1 MKRMLT
7 FLLAALGLALP
18 CLALTGFD
26 ADYDAALA
34 RAKTSGRPLFVLFT
48 GSDWCIWCQKL
59 EEEVLSQKEFL
70 DFATNTYEL
79 VELDYPIVKPQLAA
93 QKKRNQEL
101 AKKFKIERHPT
112 VLLLDSAEKVLYT
125 ASYERGGAE
134 KWVEGFKKGVA
145 IQPLFDKHLAAF
157 REKAVS
163 VAKRVSK
170 ELFEEAEGLPGLP
183 KDDKRKAVERSREIA
198 AKYLPEAAA
207 LVNELEAKAVPPEL
221 EEEKAKL
228 VADVAQL
235 LKGLEETANLDVDK
249 VLAEMEKA
257 EAEMNEMKEKERED
271 AAERERRRETWL
283 KDWSENIRTN
293 KTIETCASFRD
304 QKLRPFL
311 LAEMDPNGVATEEER
326 KLFNASIDYIWGD
339 EGFKSFW
346 KRKQLVEVLERTA
359 KKPFCAMVKAFAEKQ
374 DHVGPVVA
382 WLEAGAY
389 AGEDMRSVFWTLRN
403 NGSFGDERI
412 LERLE
417 KTSVDEWLKLL
428 WRISTEKRAAWKAR
442 GGGFANEVTDEGWE
456 GFDKHGDASREAYKR
471 AAELHSYPEASYLIS
486 TLGPFEDEM
495 FVSATSAQADFRV
508 FYDNYLWYDCFP
520 RWCGSHEKMKAFAE
534 RCYETRRHDTMVP
547 YFYAEALLKMVKDMN
562 VSPEEYFRDHADELD
577 KLIEVALPQIKS
589 RNAMAQV
596 RQIAGAVATLA
607 YYLKKDYANA
617 AKTWRSF
624 WHGTMPSESW
634 DVIDDLSNRWIVWD
648 GISGANSNEFQRLN
662 ALYLAG
668 DYEGFVKGIEDLR
681 TRVKFD
687 KGEECYADEHLLSA
701 RVKYDFPAGRPIV
714 AKFTKKKTSWLTY
727 NGAWLMNDE
736 CAFFPGHSRAS
747 GSLEWNVEFPGE
759 FRLELEVCAHGN
771 KPPWTFE
778 IWQKPSDKKLADA
791 AMYPSLVL
799 EFDKGECKAAFGR
812 WKDIYKRKT
821 VGWVTRPCPGGKVK
835 VVLVYK
841 DGKATAFVGDDEKP
855 VIENDEH
862 ADLLRIIKSGK
873 LRFSGTYVRLLSAKV
888 SCP

>member
-1 MKRMLT
+1 MKMKSRFLT
-7 FLLAALGLALP
+7 FGAALGLALP

-48 GSDWCIWCQKL
+48 GSDWCVWCQKL
-59 EEEVLSQKEFL
+59 EEDVFSKPEFL
-70 DFATNTYEL
+70 DFATNAYEL
-79 VELDYPIVKPQLAA
+79 AVLDYPMKKPQPEA
-93 QKKRNQEL
+93 QKKRNREL
-101 AKKFKIERHPT
+101 SRKFKVRGYPT
-112 VLLLDSAEKVLYT
+112 VLLLDSTEKVLYT
-125 ASYERGGAE
+125 TGYERGGAA

-145 IQPLFDKHLAAF
+145 LQPLVDEHLASF
-157 REKAVS
+157 KEKAQS
-163 VAKRVSK
+163 ISERMSK
-170 ELFEEAEGLPGLP
+170 EFFGKGETIAES
-183 KDDKRKAVERSREIA
+183 DKRKAVELSKEIA
-198 AKYLPEAAA
+198 AKYLPEISA
-207 LVNELEAKAVPPEL
+207 LVKEIEEKAVPAELAEEKDELVDNVARMRSQL
-221 EEEKAKL
+221 EEM
-228 VADVAQL
+228 
-235 LKGLEETANLDVDK
+235 ANIDVDK
-249 VLAEMEKA
+249 FLADIEKA
-257 EAEMNEMKEKERED
+257 EAEMKEKELERD
-271 AAERERRRETWL
+271 AERERRRASWL

-326 KLFNASIDYIWGD
+326 KLFNAAIDYIWGD

-359 KKPFCAMVKAFAEKQ
+359 KKPFYAMVKAFAEKQ

-382 WLEAGAY
+382 WLESGAFK
-389 AGEDMRSVFWTLRN
+389 GEDMRSVFWTLRN
-403 NGSFGDERI
+403 NGSFGDEKI

-534 RCYETRRHDTMVP
+534 RCYETQRHDTMVP

-687 KGEECYADEHLLSA
+687 KGEEFYADEYLLSA

-821 VGWVTRPCPGGKVK
+821 VGWVSRPHPGGKVK

-841 DGKATAFVGDDEKP
+841 DGKATAFVGDDETP
-855 VIENDEH
+855 IIENDEH

-888 SCP
+888 SRP